1 MVRADTS
8 GILWFSQPPTSWDDA
23 QFVWKGSSSPFLV
36 TMGLCAWQLR
46 TWAKYQEE
54 KGERLQS
61 SGNWSKSKEKGGVWE
76 RRRKQNGRGW
86 QQRFGGWKQ
95 VKSFWEW
102 HQPWSWMGWRSFVKG
117 GHHPLLKAE
126 ARCGISNC
134 GVQTARKY
142 WGSHCSFHE
151 GCTMARVVFLC
162 HSAAYFGALRC
173 KSGPVNKWIK
183 QWENTIHHWE
193 SMLMYQHCVHKR
205 RLWIQI
211 KSVWNFLSEILQQL
225 KSNLSQPHDQIKSS
239 LHNAYTKSN
248 QNLGSSDFGAW
259 NFVRKFDWYITKDWN
274 KWMPWWVHLL
284 LLPNTGMNWYVCV

>member
-1 MVRADTS
+1 MREEAETKWTRMATKIW
-8 GILWFSQPPTSWDDA
+8 GLKASQVVLRVTPTLKLDGMEVFC
-23 QFVWKGSSSPFLV
+23 QRRTSSSIESGGKMWYF
-36 TMGLCAWQLR
+36 QL
-46 TWAKYQEE
+46 WGPDCQKILGKPLQFPW
-54 KGERLQS
+54 RLH
-61 SGNWSKSKEKGGVWE
+61 
-76 RRRKQNGRGW
+76 NGT
-86 QQRFGGWKQ
+86 
-95 VKSFWEW
+95 
-102 HQPWSWMGWRSFVKG
+102 
-117 GHHPLLKAE
+117 
-126 ARCGISNC
+126 CC
-134 GVQTARKY
+134 
-142 WGSHCSFHE
+142 
-151 GCTMARVVFLC
+151 FLC
-162 HSAAYFGALRC
+162 HCAAYFGALSC

-284 LLPNTGMNWYVCV
+284 LLPNTEINWYVCV